1 MPGMGTKRSFKEVD
15 TSTFDRKEDGGGHRG
30 KKPKIKQQSS
40 KEETI
45 GWVKKRARDIERI
58 LQRDSSTRPANVQN
72 DLERELAAHRSRIAD
87 EKDRKL
93 RGKMISKYHMVRFF
107 GMSPRQTRCLNLQ
120 AVQIWY

>member
-1 MPGMGTKRSFKEVD
+1 MSGMGTKRSFKEVD
-15 TSTFDRKEDGGGHRG
+15 ASASDRNLDGSGHQG

-58 LQRDSSTRPANVQN
+58 LQRESSTRPANVQN
-72 DLERELAAHRSRIAD
+72 DLERELAAHKSRIAE

-93 RGKMISKYHMVRFF
+93 RGKMITKYHMVRFF
-107 GMSPRQTRCLNLQ
+107 GMLPLRSIFTR
-120 AVQIWY
+120 VGY